1 MSPVSNDY
9 HADGEMLGPEYR
21 EFGKLPKGLFIGSL
35 LVMATA
41 CIILSWLT
49 SPAPQQ
55 ELQSTDRTMPIE
67 AQHESTP

>member
-1 MSPVSNDY
+1 MSEQPPIII
-9 HADGEMLGPEYR
+9 LGCERRKYR
-21 EFGKLPKGLFIGSL
+21 DCGKLPKGLLIGSL
-35 LVMATA
+35 IVMAVA